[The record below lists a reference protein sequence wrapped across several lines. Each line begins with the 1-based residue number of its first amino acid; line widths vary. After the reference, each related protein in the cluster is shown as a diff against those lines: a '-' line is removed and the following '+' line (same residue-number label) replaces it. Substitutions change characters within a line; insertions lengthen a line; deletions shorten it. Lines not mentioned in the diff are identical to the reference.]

1 MFTAGRGACAAFAID
16 AQACGFRRV
25 AQAFVGAALVTHQQ
39 GEGTRVV
46 ARQLDIEH
54 AVVYLDIAEEL
65 IVLGLALGDAWCAQG
80 NVGRFGAELEAV
92 AIEVVAVGSDEAQ
105 LDGLRI
111 GLDQA
116 ELEGLV
122 YRQEVG
128 VVGQRSCAEGGAGAV
143 VEQARGEGR
152 AGQQQEQQEKQAAHG
167 GLARWNVLGMIAELV
182 QVGAML
188 VAGATHGRWLMCCL
202 CRPLRG

>member
-1 MFTAGRGACAAFAID
+1 MLAGRSGGVGRATPCAVD
-16 AQACGFRRV
+16 GQACRLRRV
-25 AQAFVGAALVTHQQ
+25 AQALVGAALVAHQQ
-39 GEGTRVV
+39 GEGARVV
-46 ARQLDIEH
+46 AWQLDVEH
-54 AVVYLDIAEEL
+54 AVVYLDIAEEF
-65 IVLGLALGDAWCAQG
+65 IVLGLALGDVRRAQG
-80 NVGRFGAELEAV
+80 DVGRFRAELETVAV
-92 AIEVVAVGSDEAQ
+92 EVVAIGGDEAQ

-167 GLARWNVLGMIAELV
+167 GLARWNVPGMIAEL
-182 QVGAML
+182 AL
-188 VAGATHGRWLMCCL
+188 V
-202 CRPLRG
+202 RG